1 MENTPEKKKKTL
13 TGIRPIRTYQDDIA
27 QAVNKQQEDLI
38 SIRTKEQERKNRE
51 GFVTQPIKKESSGN
65 SLLFI
70 ALFLIVLGLIVIGA
84 LWWTSRPQIEE
95 TQIIDTILL
104 TDSVF
109 EGDAENMSQT
119 DFKTYLSQAL
129 LGSHEDGHIRYFNL
143 TQNGERISADTLF
156 DTILKTRIPPALLRT
171 MGETMIGSVTVSNE
185 NIPFILVEVSSFENA
200 FAGLLQWEN
209 FMKEDLSGTFV
220 DETATLQDTFTD
232 KVAQNKDLRVLQNT
246 EGNEELI
253 YALLDTKTLLITKNT
268 DAFRVIFPLFISSQQ
283 IR

>member
-95 TQIIDTILL
+95 TQK
-104 TDSVF
+104 
-109 EGDAENMSQT
+109 AR
-119 DFKTYLSQAL
+119 K
-129 LGSHEDGHIRYFNL
+129 
-143 TQNGERISADTLF
+143 LF
-156 DTILKTRIPPALLRT
+156 YI
-171 MGETMIGSVTVSNE
+171 EIGK
-185 NIPFILVEVSSFENA
+185 
-200 FAGLLQWEN
+200 GLL
-209 FMKEDLSGTFV
+209 LVIAVSGFLYWL
-220 DETATLQDTFTD
+220 LQ
-232 KVAQNKDLRVLQNT
+232 
-246 EGNEELI
+246 
-253 YALLDTKTLLITKNT
+253 YY
-268 DAFRVIFPLFISSQQ
+268 
-283 IR
+283 